1 MWSYIF
7 GGSNSGSS
15 GKNRDLPKK
24 AIVELREHINLLGK
38 KQSHLQTQISNQ
50 ENEAK
55 TFLTRG
61 NKTMAKNSLK
71 KKKIYEAQLT
81 KLEGQMDSLEQQLF
95 SIESANLNLE
105 TMRAM
110 KQGAKA
116 MKTMHNG
123 LDIDKVD
130 ETMDEVREQVELGEE
145 ISDAISRP
153 MYTGANEVD
162 DDELDEELDA
172 LAQEEKSREQVSRV
186 SPPQAAEPAGEKP
199 VSLPNAPNSK
209 IEPSKAQSNE
219 SRGQEQGEEEDEDE
233 RALRELQA
241 EMGL

>member
-1 MWSYIF
+1 MWSYFF
-7 GGSNSGSS
+7 GGSNLSGGGS
-15 GKNRDLPKK
+15 GKNKDLPKK
-24 AIVELREHINLLGK
+24 AIVELREHINLLSK
-38 KQSHLQTQISNQ
+38 KQSHLQTQIINQ
-50 ENEAK
+50 ENEARA
-55 TFLTRG
+55 FLTKS

-71 KKKIYEAQLT
+71 KKKIYESQLV

-116 MKTMHNG
+116 MKSMHNG

-130 ETMDEVREQVELGEE
+130 ETMDEIREQVELGEE

-153 MYTGANEVD
+153 MYTGLNEVD
-162 DDELDEELDA
+162 DDELNEELDM
-172 LAQEEKSREQVSRV
+172 LAQENTLTETTRTKNDN
-186 SPPQAAEPAGEKP
+186 
-199 VSLPNAPNSK
+199 VSLPNVPNDK
-209 IEPSKAQSNE
+209 IQTKQHDDEAKETEEVQ
-219 SRGQEQGEEEDEDE
+219 QEDEDEDE

>member
-1 MWSYIF
+1 MLSYFF
-7 GGSNSGSS
+7 GGSSSGGG
-15 GKNRDLPKK
+15 GKNRDLPKL
-24 AIVELREHINLLGK
+24 AIVELREQINLLSK
-38 KQSHLQTQISNQ
+38 KQSHLQTQILKQ
-50 ENEAK
+50 ENDARSFLAK
-55 TFLTRG
+55 N
-61 NKTMAKNSLK
+61 NKNLAKNSLK
-71 KKKIYEAQLT
+71 KKKIYEAQLG
-81 KLEGQMDSLEQQLF
+81 KLEGQMDTLEQQLF

-116 MKTMHNG
+116 MKSMHNG

-130 ETMDEVREQVELGEE
+130 ETMDEIREQVELGEE

-162 DDELDEELDA
+162 EDELDEELDM
-172 LAQEEKSREQVSRV
+172 LAQE
-186 SPPQAAEPAGEKP
+186 ATLNEPAQP
-199 VSLPNAPNSK
+199 VKEDRMALPNAPQDK
-209 IEPSKAQSNE
+209 IQPSTKEEAPQ
-219 SRGQEQGEEEDEDE
+219 EEEDEDE

>member
-7 GGSNSGSS
+7 GGSSGGSGRNNS
-15 GKNRDLPKK
+15 DLPKK
-24 AIVELREHINLLGK
+24 AIVELREHIHRLDK
-38 KQSHLQTQISNQ
+38 KQSYLQTQILNQ
-50 ENEAK
+50 ENETK
-55 TFLTRG
+55 TFLTKG
-61 NKTMAKNSLK
+61 NKSMAKNSLK
-71 KKKIYEAQLT
+71 KKKIYEAQLV
-81 KLEGQMDSLEQQLF
+81 KLEGQRDSLEQQLF

-116 MKTMHNG
+116 MKSMHNG

-130 ETMDEVREQVELGEE
+130 ETMDEVREQVELGGE
-145 ISDAISRP
+145 ISDAISKP
-153 MYTGANEVD
+153 MYAGINEVD

-172 LAQEEKSREQVSRV
+172 LAHQDQVKEPKAPV
-186 SPPQAAEPAGEKP
+186 PQPATLETIGKNAIP
-199 VSLPNAPNSK
+199 LPNAPNSK
-209 IEPSKAQSNE
+209 IEPSRAQAN
-219 SRGQEQGEEEDEDE
+219 QEEEEEEDEDE

>member
-1 MWSYIF
+1 MLSYFF
-7 GGSNSGSS
+7 GGSSGGS
-15 GKNRDLPKK
+15 GKNKDLPKV
-24 AIVELREHINLLGK
+24 AIVELREQINLLTK
-38 KQSHLQTQISNQ
+38 KQSHLQTQILKQ
-50 ENEAK
+50 ENDARAFLAK
-55 TFLTRG
+55 N
-61 NKTMAKNSLK
+61 NKNLAKNSLK
-71 KKKIYEAQLT
+71 KKKIYEGQLS
-81 KLEGQMDSLEQQLF
+81 KLEGQMDTLEQQLF

-116 MKTMHNG
+116 MKSMHNG

-130 ETMDEVREQVELGEE
+130 ETMDEIREQVELGEE

-162 DDELDEELDA
+162 EDELDEELDM
-172 LAQEEKSREQVSRV
+172 LAQE
-186 SPPQAAEPAGEKP
+186 ATLTEPRQSVKEDK
-199 VSLPNAPNSK
+199 VSLPSAPQDT
-209 IEPSKAQSNE
+209 IQPSKKEEAPQ
-219 SRGQEQGEEEDEDE
+219 QDEEEDEDE